1 MFRQKPHHALVSADV
16 STYRAQTQV
25 YDELKTERGI
35 ELSLDQMDD
44 IIEKVLQVAKHRS
57 YK

>member
-1 MFRQKPHHALVSADV
+1 V